1 MCKNKR
7 QETHPT
13 IHDPAKAHKS
23 PHLYN
28 FILTGEQVYSISA
41 WQKHGQKTPPLFFH
55 FTLRF
60 LCTCNSMPRQ
70 HVFKTQSSQPHN
82 RTTRHLHAQ
91 STLCLA
97 GKKTQATLSNSVPL
111 YDLQRFAGTRRN
123 KCKRSCASLASTH
136 LTICNCKNPGLQLHS
151 CLSRS
156 AINYIYIEVHI
167 NAPL

>member
-97 GKKTQATLSNSVPL
+97 GKKRRQLFQTVYLCMTFKDLPAPGETNAKDLAHLLPALILQYATAKTLVYNCIHVCLLSTTFTSK
-111 YDLQRFAGTRRN
+111 FT
-123 KCKRSCASLASTH
+123 
-136 LTICNCKNPGLQLHS
+136 
-151 CLSRS
+151 
-156 AINYIYIEVHI
+156 
-167 NAPL
+167 